1 MATQIAPT
9 PIVKGQ
15 AAKIIYTQANQ
26 KRTEASKKGAVK
38 LIAKFSGKVKKTN
51 DRLRDTK
58 TQ

>member
-15 AAKIIYTQANQ
+15 AAKTIYAQANQ

-38 LIAKFSGKVKKTN
+38 LMEKFSGKVKK
-51 DRLRDTK
+51 
-58 TQ
+58 

>member
-38 LIAKFSGKVKKTN
+38 LMAKFSGKVKNK
-51 DRLRDTK
+51 
-58 TQ
+58 